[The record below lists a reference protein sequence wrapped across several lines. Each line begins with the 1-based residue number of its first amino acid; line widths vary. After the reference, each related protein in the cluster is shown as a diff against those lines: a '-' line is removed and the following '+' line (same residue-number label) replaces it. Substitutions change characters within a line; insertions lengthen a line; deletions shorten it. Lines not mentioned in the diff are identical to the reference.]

1 MNYDLMPSF
10 EPFPSWKPT
19 KEYIEAMKKGIE
31 GEFKKWKRLRK
42 LSKRR
47 MSLIKVERKRVKNER
62 KRKLR
67 LSREGFEKVFMTKMI
82 NPKGGVS
89 YV

>member
-1 MNYDLMPSF
+1 MPSF

-31 GEFKKWKRLRK
+31 AEFKKWKRLRR
-42 LSKRR
+42 LSKWRR
-47 MSLIKVERKRVKNER
+47 RLIKVERKRAKNER

-67 LSREGFEKVFMTKMI
+67 FCRDGF
-82 NPKGGVS
+82 
-89 YV
+89 